1 VRGSPPA
8 SPPTGERSEV
18 APAPSRIDRAL
29 DRAGE
34 VLAWEAAAV
43 LLVLVA
49 VGPLAVLGVLLW
61 LAARIVRRRSDERLL
76 ERA

>member
-1 VRGSPPA
+1 
-8 SPPTGERSEV
+8 
-18 APAPSRIDRAL
+18 
-29 DRAGE
+29 